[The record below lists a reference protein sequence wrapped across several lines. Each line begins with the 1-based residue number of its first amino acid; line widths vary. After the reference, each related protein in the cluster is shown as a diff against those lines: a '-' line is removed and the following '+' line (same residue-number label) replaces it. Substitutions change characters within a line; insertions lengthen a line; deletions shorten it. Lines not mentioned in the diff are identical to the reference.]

1 MLEVCLLVPYG
12 TITVVATSKT
22 LVTFSR
28 GDPAV
33 TVGLIVIIII
43 TMMII
48 IMIIINYDNDND
60 NNDNDGVSYHGTM
73 TCRG

>member
-12 TITVVATSKT
+12 TITVVATSTT
-22 LVTFSR
+22 LVTFSK
-28 GDPAV
+28 GDPEV

-43 TMMII
+43 LMIVIVMM
-48 IMIIINYDNDND
+48 IINYDNDN